1 MEGLIITAFV
11 FCMVGV
17 IALMRIEK
25 VIKILK
31 EKEFWKKTS
40 GVTCRKFMLF

>member
-11 FCMVGV
+11 FSMVGI

-25 VIKILK
+25 LIKILK
-31 EKEFWKKTS
+31 EKGILEQDYKEE
-40 GVTCRKFMLF
+40 

>member
-11 FCMVGV
+11 FSMFSMVGV

-31 EKEFWKKTS
+31 EKGILEEN
-40 GVTCRKFMLF
+40 CRSFLWQ